1 MRIVMTGATRF
12 ESTFAANHLA
22 HYLLL
27 RQLVKSVRP
36 GGRIILTGSGTHDP
50 AEKTPVTPPI
60 HANAAYLALPQR
72 DPQEECRPRQ
82 AAFRAYSSSKL
93 CNIMTAREAAK
104 RYPSL
109 SVMAFYRGYVPHTA
123 LGRDNPKWVAT
134 LVSYILPLLM
144 KRDQSSKISRS
155 GQFLADLA
163 VNDRYANSHGS
174 YWAVRG
180 KHLLEIDPSV
190 LARDDAACAAL
201 WEDSAKL
208 VGLPCA

>member
-1 MRIVMTGATRF
+1 
-12 ESTFAANHLA
+12 
-22 HYLLL
+22 
-27 RQLVKSVRP
+27 
-36 GGRIILTGSGTHDP
+36 
-50 AEKTPVTPPI
+50 
-60 HANAAYLALPQR
+60 
-72 DPQEECRPRQ
+72 
-82 AAFRAYSSSKL
+82 
-93 CNIMTAREAAK
+93 
-104 RYPSL
+104 
-109 SVMAFYRGYVPHTA
+109 
-123 LGRDNPKWVAT
+123 
-134 LVSYILPLLM
+134 M
-144 KRDQSSKISRS
+144 KRDRSSKISRS